1 MGAVRGVVAVSA
13 ECEYMGSTRAS
24 GLVSTS
30 NGVLEM
36 SVVRSVGGVCTMCIR
51 KQVFPFLDQKGCL
64 NSTQHGFRH
73 GRSFLSALLDVFNNS
88 MHMLDS
94 NCCCHQGYLSCINK
108 VTIDGVR

>member
-73 GRSFLSALLDVFNNS
+73 GRSFLSALLDVFNNN